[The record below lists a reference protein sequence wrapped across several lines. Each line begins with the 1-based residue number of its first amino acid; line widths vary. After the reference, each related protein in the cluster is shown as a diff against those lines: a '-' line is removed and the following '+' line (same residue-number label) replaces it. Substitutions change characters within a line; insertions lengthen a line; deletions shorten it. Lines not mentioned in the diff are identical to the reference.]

1 MRSKKLRIIQIHL
14 AVLVLIVAAV
24 PSLVVAGERDT
35 TRVPVLTT
43 KFGAGTFE
51 QIVAFERLVA
61 ERHPW
66 LRLVAQESPGYVYN
80 LNEMTSQQKRET
92 TSLAMSSTGAVWAA
106 QTGQEGFFPKPLAV
120 ENLRWIM
127 TRSANCLWFITTNPD
142 IKSVKDFSGKK
153 IGMGLRSQ
161 THPGLFATRMIEEG
175 GGVRDADLEYLGS
188 AGALSALADG
198 RVEVAAVVANLTADA
213 SLVLPTGALRRF
225 QSSGREYYNVNFPE
239 ALVEK
244 VNSAVG
250 SPFVSLTIPAGS
262 FPRQSEPIGCLAD
275 FTIMISHAKFP
286 DDLAYEVTKAMVEI
300 NEDTAKYIG
309 AGKLYRR
316 DNMCVAP
323 PWKGKPHPGSAKA
336 CRDLGLAN

>member
-1 MRSKKLRIIQIHL
+1 MKREKTARIRTRWALVAVATLL
-14 AVLVLIVAAV
+14 APTLAFGAQPDIK
-24 PSLVVAGERDT
+24 
-35 TRVPVLTT
+35 RVPVLTT

-92 TSLAMSSTGAVWAA
+92 TTLAMSSTGAVWAA
-106 QTGQEGFFPKPLAV
+106 QTGQEGFFPKALPV
-120 ENLRWIM
+120 ENMRWIM
-127 TRSANCLWFITTNPD
+127 TRSANCLWFITTDPD
-142 IKSVKDFSGKK
+142 IKSVQDFSGRK

-175 GGVRDADLEYLGS
+175 AGVQDADLQYLGS
-188 AGALSALADG
+188 AGALNALADG
-198 RVEVAAVVANLTADA
+198 RVDVAAVVANLTADA

-225 QSSGREYYNVNFPE
+225 QSAKHEHHHVNFPK
-239 ALVEK
+239 AMVDK
-244 VNSAVG
+244 VNTAIG
-250 SPFVSLTIPAGS
+250 SPFVALTIPAGS
-262 FPRQSEPIGCLAD
+262 FPQQPQPIACLAD

-300 NEDTAKYIG
+300 NEATADYIG

-323 PWKGKPHPGSAKA
+323 PWKGKPHPGSMKA
-336 CRDLGLAN
+336 CQDLGLAK